1 MKLSKYLIALVLLTG
16 YFNSNAQKHNTSP
29 KNQMNAQ
36 HHKNSSITQMNAQ
49 QKGSSDKIVFLLR
62 QDEHIQ
68 QAIKTGVDLKN
79 KNISSV
85 HPSEIVLIIC
95 GESVKN
101 LNNDKMTETLEV
113 ACAHNITVYACG
125 LSMKK
130 FGLTK
135 KDLPASVRYIENG
148 LIKSLELQKQ
158 GYLSVEL

>member
-1 MKLSKYLIALVLLTG
+1 MKLIKYYIAFVLLVG
-16 YFNSNAQKHNTSP
+16 QFAVS
-29 KNQMNAQ
+29 
-36 HHKNSSITQMNAQ
+36 AQ
-49 QKGSSDKIVFLLR
+49 QNNQSKKIAVSAQQNNPSDKIVFLLR
-62 QDEHIQ
+62 QDEHIT
-68 QAIKTGVDLKN
+68 QAVNTAVDLKN

-85 HPSEIVLIIC
+85 HPSEVAIIIC

-101 LNNDKMTETLEV
+101 LNTEKMTETLEV
-113 ACAHNITVYACG
+113 ACANNITVYACG

-135 KDLPASVRYIENG
+135 KDLPASVQYIENG

>member
-1 MKLSKYLIALVLLTG
+1 MKLSKYLIALILLSG
-16 YFNSNAQKHNTSP
+16 HFYSNAQQNVTPDKIQSEKTINP
-29 KNQMNAQ
+29 
-36 HHKNSSITQMNAQ
+36 
-49 QKGSSDKIVFLLR
+49 SDKIVFLLR
-62 QDEHIQ
+62 QDEHIT
-68 QAIKTGVDLKN
+68 QAIKTAVDLKS

-85 HPSEIVLIIC
+85 HPSETVLIIC

-101 LNNDKMTETLEV
+101 LNSEKMIETLEV

-125 LSMKK
+125 LSLKK

-135 KDLPASVRYIENG
+135 KDLPPSVKYIENG